1 MKTGGKCIMRRKLKR
16 IAGITLCAGMIIT
29 GLPVG
34 SYQENNFIMSSTVYA
49 DEMQYSVGNS
59 TYSYVIEDDGTVT
72 ITDYSGTDTDIVI
85 PQSIDG
91 KMVTSIGDSAFYRCS
106 DLTSITIPE
115 GVTSIGNY
123 AFYDCNGL
131 TSISIPE
138 GVTSIGWGAFY
149 NCSGLTSISIPEG
162 VTSIGNCAFSD
173 CSGLTT
179 IKVDSNNKKYDSR
192 NNCNAIIDKET
203 NTLIAGCKNTIIP
216 EGVTSIGNWAFS
228 YCSGLTSITIPEGVT
243 SIGGSAFSGCSG
255 LTSINIPNSV
265 TSIGDW
271 AFQGCSG
278 LTSISIPE
286 GVTSIGWGAF
296 SLCDNLTIYGT
307 AGSYVETYAK
317 EESIPFVIIQSA
329 CNYGDLNNDN
339 KIDSKDILLM
349 KKKLAGYEV
358 ADLNKEACDVNGDGK
373 VTSVDAVL
381 LLKYVAGYDVK
392 LGK

>member
-49 DEMQYSVGNS
+49 DGMQYSVGNS

-72 ITDYSGTDTDIVI
+72 ITRYSGTDTDIVI
-85 PQSIDG
+85 PKSIDG
-91 KMVTSIGDSAFYRCS
+91 KMVTSIGWSAFLGCS

-115 GVTSIGNY
+115 GVTSIESF
-123 AFYDCNGL
+123 AFYDC
-131 TSISIPE
+131 
-138 GVTSIGWGAFY
+138 
-149 NCSGLTSISIPEG
+149 
-162 VTSIGNCAFSD
+162 D
-173 CSGLTT
+173 
-179 IKVDSNNKKYDSR
+179 D
-192 NNCNAIIDKET
+192 
-203 NTLIAGCKNTIIP
+203 
-216 EGVTSIGNWAFS
+216 
-228 YCSGLTSITIPEGVT
+228 
-243 SIGGSAFSGCSG
+243 
-255 LTSINIPNSV
+255 
-265 TSIGDW
+265 
-271 AFQGCSG
+271 
-278 LTSISIPE
+278 
-286 GVTSIGWGAF
+286 
-296 SLCDNLTIYGT
+296 LTIYGT

-329 CNYGDLNNDN
+329 CNYGDFNNDN

-381 LLKYVAGYDVK
+381 LLKYVAGYDVE

>member
-34 SYQENNFIMSSTVYA
+34 SYQGNNFIMSSTVYA

-72 ITDYSGTDTDIVI
+72 LTRYSGTDTDIVI

-91 KMVTSIGDSAFYRCS
+91 KMVTSIGDSAFYICS

-115 GVTSIGNY
+115 GVTSIG
-123 AFYDCNGL
+123 G
-131 TSISIPE
+131 
-138 GVTSIGWGAFY
+138 
-149 NCSGLTSISIPEG
+149 
-162 VTSIGNCAFSD
+162 
-173 CSGLTT
+173 
-179 IKVDSNNKKYDSR
+179 
-192 NNCNAIIDKET
+192 
-203 NTLIAGCKNTIIP
+203 
-216 EGVTSIGNWAFS
+216 WAF
-228 YCSGLTSITIPEGVT
+228 ED
-243 SIGGSAFSGCSG
+243 CSG

-265 TSIGDW
+265 TSIGGR
-271 AFQGCSG
+271 AFEGCSG

-286 GVTSIGWGAF
+286 GVTSIGWFAF

-329 CNYGDLNNDN
+329 CNYGDFNNDN

-358 ADLNKEACDVNGDGK
+358 ADLNKEACDVNGDGI

-381 LLKYVAGYDVK
+381 LLKYVAGYDVE

>member
-16 IAGITLCAGMIIT
+16 IAGITLCAGMI
-29 GLPVG
+29 
-34 SYQENNFIMSSTVYA
+34 YQGNNFIMSSTVYA

-72 ITDYSGTDTDIVI
+72 LTRYSGTDTDIVI
-85 PQSIDG
+85 PKSIDG
-91 KMVTSIGDSAFYRCS
+91 KMVTSIGDSAFSRCS
-106 DLTSITIPE
+106 DLTSITISE
-115 GVTSIGNY
+115 GVTNIGNY
-123 AFYDCNGL
+123 AFYECNGL

-138 GVTSIGWGAFY
+138 GVTSIGNYAFSG
-149 NCSGLTSISIPEG
+149 CSGLTSISIPEG
-162 VTSIGNCAFSD
+162 VTSIGYSAFSG
-173 CSGLTT
+173 CSGLTSISIPEGVT
-179 IKVDSNNKKYDSR
+179 SIGYSAFYNCSGLTSINIPNSVTSIGYRAFSGCSGLTSIKVDSNNKKYDSR

-216 EGVTSIGNWAFS
+216 EGVTSIGACAF
-228 YCSGLTSITIPEGVT
+228 YN
-243 SIGGSAFSGCSG
+243 CSG

-265 TSIGDW
+265 TSIGGS
-271 AFQGCSG
+271 AFEGCSG

-286 GVTSIGWGAF
+286 GVTSIGWFAF

-329 CNYGDLNNDN
+329 CNYGE
-339 KIDSKDILLM
+339 
-349 KKKLAGYEV
+349 KLAGYEV

-381 LLKYVAGYDVK
+381 LLKYVAGYDVE

>member
-34 SYQENNFIMSSTVYA
+34 NYQGNNFIMSSTVYA

-72 ITDYSGTDTDIVI
+72 LTRYSGTDTDIVI
-85 PQSIDG
+85 PKSIDG
-91 KMVTSIGDSAFYRCS
+91 KMVTSIG
-106 DLTSITIPE
+106 
-115 GVTSIGNY
+115 
-123 AFYDCNGL
+123 
-131 TSISIPE
+131 
-138 GVTSIGWGAFY
+138 W
-149 NCSGLTSISIPEG
+149 
-162 VTSIGNCAFSD
+162 
-173 CSGLTT
+173 
-179 IKVDSNNKKYDSR
+179 
-192 NNCNAIIDKET
+192 
-203 NTLIAGCKNTIIP
+203 
-216 EGVTSIGNWAFS
+216 
-228 YCSGLTSITIPEGVT
+228 
-243 SIGGSAFSGCSG
+243 SAFSGCSG

-265 TSIGDW
+265 TSIGW
-271 AFQGCSG
+271 AAFSGCSG
-278 LTSISIPE
+278 LTSISIPK
-286 GVTSIGWGAF
+286 GVTSIESFAF
-296 SLCDNLTIYGT
+296 YDCDDLTIYGT
-307 AGSYVETYAK
+307 AGSYVETYAMDK
-317 EESIPFVIIQSA
+317 LIPFVIIQSA

-373 VTSVDAVL
+373 VSSADAVL

>member
-34 SYQENNFIMSSTVYA
+34 NYQGNNFIMSSTVYA

-72 ITDYSGTDTDIVI
+72 LTRYSGTDTDIVI
-85 PQSIDG
+85 PKSIDG
-91 KMVTSIGDSAFYRCS
+91 KMVTSIGF
-106 DLTSITIPE
+106 L
-115 GVTSIGNY
+115 
-123 AFYDCNGL
+123 
-131 TSISIPE
+131 
-138 GVTSIGWGAFY
+138 
-149 NCSGLTSISIPEG
+149 
-162 VTSIGNCAFSD
+162 AFS
-173 CSGLTT
+173 G
-179 IKVDSNNKKYDSR
+179 
-192 NNCNAIIDKET
+192 
-203 NTLIAGCKNTIIP
+203 
-216 EGVTSIGNWAFS
+216 
-228 YCSGLTSITIPEGVT
+228 CSGLTSITIPEGVT
-243 SIGGSAFSGCSG
+243 SIGGEAFR
-255 LTSINIPNSV
+255 
-265 TSIGDW
+265 
-271 AFQGCSG
+271 GCSG

-307 AGSYVETYAK
+307 AGSFVETYAK

>member
-1 MKTGGKCIMRRKLKR
+1 MPDSNINYC
-16 IAGITLCAGMIIT
+16 
-29 GLPVG
+29 
-34 SYQENNFIMSSTVYA
+34 
-49 DEMQYSVGNS
+49 
-59 TYSYVIEDDGTVT
+59 
-72 ITDYSGTDTDIVI
+72 SG
-85 PQSIDG
+85 
-91 KMVTSIGDSAFYRCS
+91 
-106 DLTSITIPE
+106 LTSIKVDSNNEKYDSRNNCNAIIDKETNTLIAGCKNTIIPE
-115 GVTSIGNY
+115 GVTSIGGS
-123 AFYDCNGL
+123 AFSG
-131 TSISIPE
+131 
-138 GVTSIGWGAFY
+138 
-149 NCSGLTSISIPEG
+149 CSGLTSISIPEG
-162 VTSIGNCAFSD
+162 VTSIGGGAFSE

-216 EGVTSIGNWAFS
+216 EGVTSIGNYAFS
-228 YCSGLTSITIPEGVT
+228 RCSDLTSISIPEGVT
-243 SIGGSAFSGCSG
+243 SIGDCAFF
-255 LTSINIPNSV
+255 N
-265 TSIGDW
+265 
-271 AFQGCSG
+271 CSG

-286 GVTSIGWGAF
+286 GVTSIGEDAF

-329 CNYGDLNNDN
+329 CNYGDFNNDN

-373 VTSVDAVL
+373 VSSADAVL

>member
-91 KMVTSIGDSAFYRCS
+91 KMVTSIG
-106 DLTSITIPE
+106 
-115 GVTSIGNY
+115 
-123 AFYDCNGL
+123 
-131 TSISIPE
+131 
-138 GVTSIGWGAFY
+138 W
-149 NCSGLTSISIPEG
+149 
-162 VTSIGNCAFSD
+162 
-173 CSGLTT
+173 
-179 IKVDSNNKKYDSR
+179 
-192 NNCNAIIDKET
+192 
-203 NTLIAGCKNTIIP
+203 
-216 EGVTSIGNWAFS
+216 
-228 YCSGLTSITIPEGVT
+228 
-243 SIGGSAFSGCSG
+243 SAFS
-255 LTSINIPNSV
+255 
-265 TSIGDW
+265 
-271 AFQGCSG
+271 GCSG

-286 GVTSIGWGAF
+286 GVTDIEDGAF
-296 SLCDNLTIYGT
+296 SECSDLTSINIPKGVTSIGGFAFALCDNLTIYGT
-307 AGSYVETYAK
+307 SGSFAETYAIQHG
-317 EESIPFVIIQSA
+317 IPFIIQSA

-358 ADLNKEACDVNGDGK
+358 ADLNEEACDVNGDGK
-373 VTSVDAVL
+373 VSSADAVL

>member
-85 PQSIDG
+85 PKSIDG
-91 KMVTSIGDSAFYRCS
+91 KMVTSIRY
-106 DLTSITIPE
+106 
-115 GVTSIGNY
+115 Y

-138 GVTSIGWGAFY
+138 GVTSIG
-149 NCSGLTSISIPEG
+149 E
-162 VTSIGNCAFSD
+162 D
-173 CSGLTT
+173 
-179 IKVDSNNKKYDSR
+179 
-192 NNCNAIIDKET
+192 
-203 NTLIAGCKNTIIP
+203 
-216 EGVTSIGNWAFS
+216 
-228 YCSGLTSITIPEGVT
+228 
-243 SIGGSAFSGCSG
+243 
-255 LTSINIPNSV
+255 
-265 TSIGDW
+265 
-271 AFQGCSG
+271 
-278 LTSISIPE
+278 
-286 GVTSIGWGAF
+286 AF

-307 AGSYVETYAK
+307 AGSFVETYAK

>member
-1 MKTGGKCIMRRKLKR
+1 M
-16 IAGITLCAGMIIT
+16 
-29 GLPVG
+29 
-34 SYQENNFIMSSTVYA
+34 
-49 DEMQYSVGNS
+49 
-59 TYSYVIEDDGTVT
+59 
-72 ITDYSGTDTDIVI
+72 
-85 PQSIDG
+85 
-91 KMVTSIGDSAFYRCS
+91 TSI
-106 DLTSITIPE
+106 SILE
-115 GVTSIGNY
+115 GVTSIGKY
-123 AFYDCNGL
+123 AFSG
-131 TSISIPE
+131 
-138 GVTSIGWGAFY
+138 
-149 NCSGLTSISIPEG
+149 CSGLTSISIPEG
-162 VTSIGNCAFSD
+162 VTSIGGDAFYR

-216 EGVTSIGNWAFS
+216 EGVTSIGD
-228 YCSGLTSITIPEGVT
+228 
-243 SIGGSAFSGCSG
+243 SAFSGCSG
-255 LTSINIPNSV
+255 LTSI
-265 TSIGDW
+265 T
-271 AFQGCSG
+271 
-278 LTSISIPE
+278 IPE

-329 CNYGDLNNDN
+329 CNYGDFNNDN

-381 LLKYVAGYDVK
+381 LLKYVAGYDVE

>member
-34 SYQENNFIMSSTVYA
+34 NYQGNNFIMSSTVYA

-72 ITDYSGTDTDIVI
+72 LTRYSGTDTDIVI

-91 KMVTSIGDSAFYRCS
+91 KMVTSIGWSAFS
-106 DLTSITIPE
+106 D
-115 GVTSIGNY
+115 
-123 AFYDCNGL
+123 
-131 TSISIPE
+131 
-138 GVTSIGWGAFY
+138 
-149 NCSGLTSISIPEG
+149 CSGLTSISIPEG
-162 VTSIGNCAFSD
+162 VTSIGED
-173 CSGLTT
+173 
-179 IKVDSNNKKYDSR
+179 
-192 NNCNAIIDKET
+192 
-203 NTLIAGCKNTIIP
+203 
-216 EGVTSIGNWAFS
+216 
-228 YCSGLTSITIPEGVT
+228 
-243 SIGGSAFSGCSG
+243 
-255 LTSINIPNSV
+255 
-265 TSIGDW
+265 
-271 AFQGCSG
+271 
-278 LTSISIPE
+278 
-286 GVTSIGWGAF
+286 AF

-307 AGSYVETYAK
+307 AGSFVETYAK

-381 LLKYVAGYDVK
+381 LLKYVAGYDVE

>member
-34 SYQENNFIMSSTVYA
+34 NYQGNNFIMSSTVYA

-72 ITDYSGTDTDIVI
+72 LTRYSGTDTDIVI

-91 KMVTSIGDSAFYRCS
+91 KMVTSIGWSAFS
-106 DLTSITIPE
+106 D
-115 GVTSIGNY
+115 
-123 AFYDCNGL
+123 
-131 TSISIPE
+131 
-138 GVTSIGWGAFY
+138 
-149 NCSGLTSISIPEG
+149 CSGLTSISIPEG
-162 VTSIGNCAFSD
+162 VTSIGGSAFEG

-216 EGVTSIGNWAFS
+216 EGVTSIGWSAFS
-228 YCSGLTSITIPEGVT
+228 GCSGLTSITIPEGVT
-243 SIGGSAFSGCSG
+243 SIGWGAFEGCSG
-255 LTSINIPNSV
+255 LTSINIPK
-265 TSIGDW
+265 
-271 AFQGCSG
+271 
-278 LTSISIPE
+278 
-286 GVTSIGWGAF
+286 GVTSIESFAF
-296 SLCDNLTIYGT
+296 YDCDDLTIYGT

-381 LLKYVAGYDVK
+381 LLKYVAGYDVE

>member
-72 ITDYSGTDTDIVI
+72 LTRYSGTDTDIVI
-85 PQSIDG
+85 PKSIDG
-91 KMVTSIGDSAFYRCS
+91 KMVTSIGFLAFSGCS
-106 DLTSITIPE
+106 GLTSITIPE
-115 GVTSIGNY
+115 GVTSI
-123 AFYDCNGL
+123 A
-131 TSISIPE
+131 
-138 GVTSIGWGAFY
+138 VGAFEG
-149 NCSGLTSISIPEG
+149 CSGLTSISIPEG
-162 VTSIGNCAFSD
+162 VTSIGFLAFSE

-216 EGVTSIGNWAFS
+216 EGVTSIGNYAFS
-228 YCSGLTSITIPEGVT
+228 RCSGLTSITIPEGVT
-243 SIGGSAFSGCSG
+243 SIGYRAFYNCSGLTSISIPEGVTSIGYSAFSGCSG

-265 TSIGDW
+265 TSIGW
-271 AFQGCSG
+271 AAFSGCSG
-278 LTSISIPE
+278 LTSISIPK
-286 GVTSIGWGAF
+286 GVTSIESFAF
-296 SLCDNLTIYGT
+296 YDCDDLTIYGT

-329 CNYGDLNNDN
+329 CNYGDFNNDN

>member
-1 MKTGGKCIMRRKLKR
+1 MKTGGNCIMRRKLKR

-72 ITDYSGTDTDIVI
+72 ITRYSGTDTDIVI

-115 GVTSIGNY
+115 GVTSIGSF
-123 AFYDCNGL
+123 AFYDCDGL

-138 GVTSIGWGAFY
+138 GVMSIGDGTFMF
-149 NCSGLTSISIPEG
+149 CSGLTSISIPEG
-162 VTSIGNCAFSD
+162 VTSIGDSAFSGCIGLTSINIPNSVTSIGGSAFEG
-173 CSGLTT
+173 CSGLTSISIPEGVT
-179 IKVDSNNKKYDSR
+179 SIGGGAFLGCSGLTSIKVDSNNKKYDSR

-216 EGVTSIGNWAFS
+216 EGVTSIGEDAF
-228 YCSGLTSITIPEGVT
+228 L
-243 SIGGSAFSGCSG
+243 
-255 LTSINIPNSV
+255 
-265 TSIGDW
+265 
-271 AFQGCSG
+271 GCSG

-286 GVTSIGWGAF
+286 GVTSIGEDAF
-296 SLCDNLTIYGT
+296 SLCYNLTIYGT
-307 AGSYVETYAK
+307 AGSFVETYAK

-381 LLKYVAGYDVK
+381 LLKYVAGYDVE